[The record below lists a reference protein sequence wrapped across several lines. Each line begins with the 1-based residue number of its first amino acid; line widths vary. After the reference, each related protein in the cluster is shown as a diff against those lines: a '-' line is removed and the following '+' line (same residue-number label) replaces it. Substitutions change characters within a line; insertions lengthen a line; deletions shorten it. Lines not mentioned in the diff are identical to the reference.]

1 MDFKKYFPSQ
11 YKPNKNQEYILEE
24 LNKAWNLGKKY
35 IIINAPTGSGK
46 SIISKTIAQ
55 SAPDISA
62 TYRDFVDSGAI
73 YDIEED
79 DVPDSLKEGTAI
91 LTVTKSLQDQYKK
104 LFPEDTMLKGKSNY
118 PCSMVPTLSS
128 DLGPC
133 VLNLSKRNS
142 AFLVDNV
149 NIS

>member
-55 SAPDISA
+55 SAPDIST
-62 TYRDFVDSGAI
+62 TYQDFVDSGAI

-128 DLGPC
+128 DLGL
-133 VLNLSKRNS
+133 VFLNPSKRNFV
-142 AFLVDNV
+142 FLAGNV

>member
-79 DVPDSLKEGTAI
+79 DVPEYQPKRRSSAREEKDSYDVDFI
-91 LTVTKSLQDQYKK
+91 
-104 LFPEDTMLKGKSNY
+104 
-118 PCSMVPTLSS
+118 
-128 DLGPC
+128 DL
-133 VLNLSKRNS
+133 
-142 AFLVDNV
+142 
-149 NIS
+149 

>member
-1 MDFKKYFPSQ
+1 M
-11 YKPNKNQEYILEE
+11 
-24 LNKAWNLGKKY
+24 NKAWNLGKKY

-91 LTVTKSLQDQYKK
+91 LTVTKSLQDQYKNC
-104 LFPEDTMLKGKSNY
+104 FLKIL
-118 PCSMVPTLSS
+118 C
-128 DLGPC
+128 
-133 VLNLSKRNS
+133 
-142 AFLVDNV
+142 
-149 NIS
+149 